1 MEIKMMRRRE
11 ILQSG
16 LAAGAV
22 GAALNLQPMAR
33 AQSTAPGEK
42 TQPQGRPGN
51 FWPDGIRMPV
61 SLSLMFESG
70 AQPRFN
76 APTPFNN
83 FVPPDG
89 FYDMPTISWYRYGV
103 TEGIPRALEVL
114 NRLNIAMTS
123 HMSGLAVEMYP
134 DTARSIVQAG
144 HEAAAHGWDWS
155 TQSTMNDAEEKAF
168 IQRNVDIIQK
178 VTGQRAVGY
187 NAPGLRGSKNIIQ
200 NLYELGFK
208 YHIDDVSRDEPFIVQ
223 IDGKRELAVV
233 PYAVYIN
240 DIRAYEGRN
249 LADGDFLD
257 MMKRSFDRLYKE
269 AGTRRRMMAITV
281 HDRLLRPEHVET
293 LEEVLRYIQQKK
305 GVAFMKKIDI
315 ANYIVKAPS
324 AIREPIGVVYPTIPG
339 LYRG

>member
-1 MEIKMMRRRE
+1 
-11 ILQSG
+11 
-16 LAAGAV
+16 
-22 GAALNLQPMAR
+22 
-33 AQSTAPGEK
+33 
-42 TQPQGRPGN
+42 
-51 FWPDGIRMPV
+51 
-61 SLSLMFESG
+61 
-70 AQPRFN
+70 
-76 APTPFNN
+76 
-83 FVPPDG
+83 
-89 FYDMPTISWYRYGV
+89 
-103 TEGIPRALEVL
+103 
-114 NRLNIAMTS
+114 
-123 HMSGLAVEMYP
+123 MYP

-155 TQSTMNDAEEKAF
+155 TQSTMNDAEEKGF

-293 LEEVLRYIQQKK
+293 LEEVLRYMQQKK